1 MASGFVLPKPGV
13 TKEIIEVLA
22 LAHLSVNVNEVVSTI
37 VIYMSA
43 SSNPTS
49 SVYWRSLV
57 NQSAIRFFILRALW
71 DKDSYGYILS
81 REIEELSWGF
91 CTPTESTLYPAL
103 NDLEKKGLIH
113 ATTVTANSRQRKI
126 YHITEQGKLAFRT
139 AAKTWGEIIPAIR
152 KSTTL

>member
-1 MASGFVLPKPGV
+1 
-13 TKEIIEVLA
+13 
-22 LAHLSVNVNEVVSTI
+22 
-37 VIYMSA
+37 MSA
-43 SSNPTS
+43 PANPTS
-49 SVYWRSLV
+49 PSYWRALI

-81 REIEELSWGF
+81 GEIEELSWGF

-103 NDLEKKGLIH
+103 ADLERRGLIH
-113 ATTVTANSRQRKI
+113 SSAVVANSRTRKM

-152 KSTTL
+152 KATTL